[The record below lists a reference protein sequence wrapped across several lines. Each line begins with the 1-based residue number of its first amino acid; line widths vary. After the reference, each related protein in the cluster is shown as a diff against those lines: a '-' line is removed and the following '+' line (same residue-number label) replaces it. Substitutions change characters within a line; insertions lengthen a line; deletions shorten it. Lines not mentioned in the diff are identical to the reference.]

1 MPKKILFE
9 SAVHH
14 FVTAGRRVL
23 QAQAHNRS
31 LAKTWADFL
40 HSLTFTHPERGL
52 FDVAWTVPT
61 AGVARVDFSPA
72 ALYTRGDLARAVE
85 AQKAKSQ
92 LFAPDQ
98 VAQQNAAF
106 FDAQVL
112 AVARQ
117 AGLPL
122 PENPGISQGAI

>member
-23 QAQAHNRS
+23 QAHAGHPS
-31 LAKTWADFL
+31 LVLAWEDFL

-52 FDVAWTVPT
+52 FDVAWTSPT
-61 AGVARVDFSPA
+61 TGSARVDFLPA
-72 ALYTRGDLARAVE
+72 ALYTRGDLARYVE
-85 AQKAKSQ
+85 VQKAKSQ
-92 LFAPDQ
+92 LFAPDR
-98 VAQQNAAF
+98 VAEHNAAF
-106 FDAQVL
+106 FDNQIL

-122 PENPGISQGAI
+122 PENQGVSQ